1 MKITQQCV
9 LLHLRRCRWSLL
21 THLDWLRDEGGSAV
35 VEMALTLSI
44 IGVPLLLGT
53 AHFSVLLINS
63 IVVEN
68 AAHAGAEYG
77 MQSATYAGDT
87 SYIITAAQ
95 DDAGI
100 GTALTVTPTIFYA
113 CSSAIGGTQYST
125 HAAANTA
132 CTGGLNHALEF
143 IQVVASADVTPTAK
157 LPGFPNTVT
166 ITRKTIMEVEE

>member
-1 MKITQQCV
+1 MKTIRQSV
-9 LLHLRRCRWSLL
+9 LLHLHRCRCAVLARLSR
-21 THLDWLRDEGGSAV
+21 LRDETGSAV

-87 SYIITAAQ
+87 SYIVTAAQ
-95 DDAGI
+95 DDAGM
-100 GTALTVTPTIFYA
+100 GTALTVTPTVFYA

-132 CTGGLNHALEF
+132 CTGGTNHALEF
-143 IQVVASADVTPTAK
+143 IQVVASANVTPTAK

-166 ITRKTIMEVEE
+166 ITRTTIMEVEE